1 MDTQQLAGRI
11 IDEVGGKDN
20 IREVFH
26 CVTRLRFY
34 VNDLGKVDQAKLK
47 ALPGVLGV
55 VNQTG
60 QLQVIIGNEVDTVC
74 AAVQQRLGMAVT
86 GSAMGGSDTADD
98 SAAGVDSKAKLAGDV
113 QANKQK
119 MRRFRVGGIFET
131 ISAIILP
138 IIPALAGTG
147 ILKGVLT
154 IMTSYLGFQAESD
167 IVKLLTICSDV
178 VFYFLPF
185 FIAWSAAKRFKT
197 DTAMALVLAG
207 FMLYPTMTAGLAD
220 SASPMHLFGLPIPF
234 VKYAASSIPIIL
246 SVWVLKYVYAF
257 VDKWMPKPLRLVF
270 TPLVVALIMCPV
282 TLGITGPIANYLSIG
297 IAWLFKYLF
306 TVSPALAGLVIGAT
320 RSLLVFTGMH
330 LSLGAVIMQNLA
342 QYGTDPILPVNTMGT
357 LAIVGCCFGVWVCA
371 KKRQNKEIGMSTFI
385 SSFIGITEPG
395 IYGVLMVFRN
405 ALIADIIAGGVAGA
419 FVAYFGGTTTAYVN
433 SCILSLPVFVGPGFV
448 YVCIGMGIAFVLG
461 AGLTI
466 LFGIDEGDG
475 ARVDFSKLFSKR
487 KAAKAAAT
495 VSAGET
501 TGTATATVASAKTDA
516 AKPADAPAAVPS
528 ATTVV
533 TVSSPL
539 TGDIVPLEQVE
550 DKVFASGT
558 LGKGIAV
565 KPTEGLV
572 VAPFD
577 GTVTALYPSKHAVG
591 VTSDSGLDLL
601 IHIGIDTVQLGGN
614 GFTTKVEQGQR
625 VTVGQPLVEFDIA
638 SIKAA
643 GYPIT
648 TPILVTNSGDWADVF
663 PLEQS
668 GAVTRGEALLKV
680 LK

>member
-1 MDTQQLAGRI
+1 MDTQQLATCI
-11 IDEVGGKDN
+11 IEDVGGKDN

-34 VNDLGKVDQAKLK
+34 VNDLAKVDQAKLK
-47 ALPGVLGV
+47 SLKGVLGV

-60 QLQVIIGNEVDTVC
+60 QLQIIIGNEVDTVC
-74 AAVQQRLGMAVT
+74 SAVQSQLGMTVT
-86 GSAMGGSDTADD
+86 GSAMGGSDTA
-98 SAAGVDSKAKLAGDV
+98 APTQGTDSKSKLNGNV
-113 QANKQK
+113 KANKQK
-119 MRRFRVGGIFET
+119 MKKFRVGGIFET

-147 ILKGVLT
+147 ILKGLVS
-154 IMTSYLGFQAESD
+154 IMTSYMGFAADSD
-167 IVKLLTICSDV
+167 LIKMLTICSDV

-207 FMLYPTMTAGLAD
+207 FMLYPTMTAGLAENAD
-220 SASPMHLFGLPIPF
+220 PMHLFGLPIPF
-234 VKYAASSIPIIL
+234 VKYASSSIPIIL
-246 SVWVLKYVYAF
+246 SVWALKYVYAF

-270 TPLVVALIMCPV
+270 TPLIVALIMCPI
-282 TLGITGPIANYLSIG
+282 TLGVTGPIANYLSIG
-297 IAWLFKYLF
+297 IAWLFKSLF
-306 TVSPALAGLVIGAT
+306 TVSPLLAGLVIGAT

-357 LAIVGCCFGVWVCA
+357 LAIVGSCFGVWVCA
-371 KKRQNKEIGMSTFI
+371 KKRENKEIGMSTFI

-419 FVAYFGGTTTAYVN
+419 FVAYFGGTTNAYVN

-448 YVCIGMGIAFVLG
+448 YVCIGMGIAFALG

-475 ARVDFSKLFSKR
+475 ARVDFGKWFGKNKKKNSGDNTL
-487 KAAKAAAT
+487 AAA
-495 VSAGET
+495 
-501 TGTATATVASAKTDA
+501 TATATAPGTITDKTT
-516 AKPADAPAAVPS
+516 KPKPPTHTPS
-528 ATTVV
+528 ATTVI
-533 TVSSPL
+533 TVDSPM
-539 TGDIVPLEQVE
+539 TGEIIPLEQVE
-550 DKVFASGT
+550 DKVFSSGT
-558 LGKGIAV
+558 LGKGVAIR
-565 KPTEGLV
+565 PTEGLV
-572 VAPFD
+572 TAPFD
-577 GTVTALYPSKHAVG
+577 GTISAVYPSKHAVG
-591 VTSDSGLDLL
+591 ITSDTGVDLL
-601 IHIGIDTVQLGGN
+601 VHIGIDTVQLAGA
-614 GFTTKVEQGQR
+614 GFITKVKQGQH

-638 SIKAA
+638 AIQRA
-643 GYPIT
+643 GYSTT
-648 TPILVTNSGDWADVF
+648 TPVLITNSADWTDVF
-663 PLEQS
+663 PLIES
-668 GAVTRGEALLKV
+668 GSTTRGEALLKI